1 MKRLAQIP
9 IRHFSVLLI
18 MAVCLGSLLL
28 SSLVHVWSEA
38 RSARSA
44 LGDELT
50 TLATVLANRSTAA
63 LAFDD
68 AKTAA
73 ENLSALKD
81 VRHVL
86 RACLYGEQG
95 ELFASYVRALPPRSP
110 GAAAALPEAVSRA
123 CQMQMPTGE
132 QTLLFSA
139 DGAQLRQPVHVDDQ
153 KRAWLLI
160 DSSLDGVHERL
171 LQQLQLQGGVLLVA
185 TLLALAAALRLQRL
199 ISQPIQ
205 QLSQVAQS
213 IVSTHDYATRA
224 QRGGPLELDALSA
237 SFNQLMQTTQQ
248 QHAEL
253 ESARVIAQ
261 GRFEQLRDSEAYNKL
276 LFRESCMAQG
286 ILDPQTLRFVDCN
299 RAALELFGFG
309 LPRQLLGMAPAD
321 VAPIRQPDGS
331 ASGELLATHLAAALS
346 GERCVFEMQLLRERP
361 DLGPLP
367 WEAELHLDR
376 FESGLKT
383 LLQISLIDVSA
394 RVQAQRE
401 LEELNQQLESRVVRR
416 TEALSAANSQLSS
429 ALDALQNTKDELVR
443 SERLASLG
451 AMVAGVAHELNTPIG
466 NSLVVASTLQEHSL
480 VLQRDMESGQ
490 MRRSTLN
497 TYLDL
502 AQESSGLLMRN
513 LQRAAELVSRFK
525 QVAGDQSGG
534 QRQRFDLAELL
545 QQLTAAL
552 QPQFL
557 ATPHQ
562 LSCQVP
568 EGLRMDSRPGALEQ
582 VLTQLVMNTLVHA
595 HSASRAGHTR
605 IEAHL
610 KDGESGLLQLSVSD
624 DGCGISPEALPRIF
638 DPFFTTRMGSGG
650 NGLGLHTVFSLV
662 NKSLG
667 GRISVESQPGLGS
680 KFLLEIP
687 CIAPRGLDE
696 KL

>member
-1 MKRLAQIP
+1 MNKLAHMP
-9 IRHFSVLLI
+9 IRRLSVLLI

-28 SSLVHVWSEA
+28 SSLIQAWSEA
-38 RSARSA
+38 RAARSA
-44 LGDELT
+44 LGDELS
-50 TLATVLANRSTAA
+50 TLATVVGNRSTAA

-68 AKTAA
+68 VKTAT

-81 VRHVL
+81 IRHVQ

-95 ELFASYVRALPPRSP
+95 ELFASYGRAASASSAPSALRQGECAAQLPK
-110 GAAAALPEAVSRA
+110 
-123 CQMQMPTGE
+123 GE
-132 QTLLFSA
+132 QALVFSA
-139 DGAQLRQPVHVDDQ
+139 EGAQLRQPVHLDGQ
-153 KRAWLLI
+153 RQAWLVI
-160 DSSLDGVHERL
+160 DSSLEGVHQRVWQQLL
-171 LQQLQLQGGVLLVA
+171 LQAGVVLVA
-185 TLLALAAALRLQRL
+185 TLLALAAALRLQGL
-199 ISQPIQ
+199 ISQPLQ
-205 QLSQVAQS
+205 TLSQVAQS
-213 IVSTHDYATRA
+213 IVVTHDYATRA
-224 QRGGPLELDALSA
+224 QRGGPLELDVLSD

-253 ESARVIAQ
+253 ESERQIAQ
-261 GRFEQLRDSEAYNKL
+261 ARFEQLRDSEAYNKL

-286 ILDPQTLRFVDCN
+286 ILDPQSLRFVDCN
-299 RAALELFGFG
+299 RAALALFGFEQAQ
-309 LPRQLLGMAPAD
+309 QLLGLAPAE

-331 ASGELLATHLAAALS
+331 ASAELLAARLNAALH
-346 GERCVFEMQLLRERP
+346 GERCVFEMQMLRERP
-361 DLGPLP
+361 DLGPMP

-416 TEALSAANSQLSS
+416 TEALSSANSQLSS

-480 VLQRDMESGQ
+480 SLQRDMQSGQ

-497 TYLDL
+497 SYLDL
-502 AQESSGLLMRN
+502 AHESSGLLMRN
-513 LQRAAELVSRFK
+513 LQRAAELVARFK
-525 QVAGDQSGG
+525 QVAGEQTGG

-545 QQLTAAL
+545 RPLTAAL
-552 QPQFL
+552 QPHFL

-568 EGLRMDSRPGALEQ
+568 EGIQMDSRPGALEQ

-595 HSASRAGHTR
+595 HQTGRAGHTW
-605 IEAHL
+605 IEARL
-610 KDGESGLLQLSVSD
+610 KAGEAQVLQLSVRD
-624 DGCGISPEALPRIF
+624 DGCGIAPETLPRIF

-667 GRISVESQPGLGS
+667 GRISVESQLGQGS
-680 KFLLEIP
+680 TFLLEIP
-687 CIAPRGLDE
+687 CMAPRGLDE